1 MRKIFVWALAFA
13 VLSSV
18 VAIAGDEKTAD
29 TSGVPKIIRVSIAD
43 VKPGKMETYTSTIRQ
58 IRSSADTNKA
68 VTRWVAASPI
78 VGNTNEVSF
87 VSFFDN
93 YAAIEEHQSG
103 LEKAVWLARTANADH
118 DRNTADSSKGMRR
131 TIAELRP
138 SYSYRLERLDL
149 ANARRWKVTVMQFRP
164 GFAGD
169 YLDALKEGVEA
180 HKRANIDEHWATYQ
194 VTAGAPDDTYY
205 LVESLNSFAELDR
218 DLGEAHKDAIST
230 SLRQR
235 IMAAIRNGVVHMETQ
250 IYSVNPEL
258 SRPPEQFIAA
268 NPALWTIKEQPVLAK
283 TKKQQKSGLQ
293 AASIQEETK
302 SPK

>member
-1 MRKIFVWALAFA
+1 
-13 VLSSV
+13 
-18 VAIAGDEKTAD
+18 
-29 TSGVPKIIRVSIAD
+29 
-43 VKPGKMETYTSTIRQ
+43 
-58 IRSSADTNKA
+58 
-68 VTRWVAASPI
+68 
-78 VGNTNEVSF
+78 
-87 VSFFDN
+87 
-93 YAAIEEHQSG
+93 
-103 LEKAVWLARTANADH
+103 
-118 DRNTADSSKGMRR
+118 MRR